1 MVMVRD
7 HSSQFLVFKKM
18 PKLTIEDLKRIKEDV
33 RSTTVLREGGFRAKV
48 NIHMGTCGIA
58 AGARKLMSAVLKEI
72 EEKKISDVMVTTSGC
87 AGLCSREPMAT
98 VEILGQPPV
107 KYCDLNEEKMKE
119 VFTRHVLNGEV
130 VEAYALA
137 RGSETTY

>member
-1 MVMVRD
+1 MAKL
-7 HSSQFLVFKKM
+7 SS
-18 PKLTIEDLKRIKEDV
+18 EDLKKIKASVEA
-33 RSTTVLREGGFRAKV
+33 TVTLREGGYRAKV

-72 EEKKISDVMVTTSGC
+72 EEKKIADVMVTTSGC

-98 VEILGQPPV
+98 VEILGRPPV

-119 VFTRHVLNGEV
+119 IFVRHVLNGEV
-130 VEAYALA
+130 VEPYALA

>member
-1 MVMVRD
+1 MAMA
-7 HSSQFLVFKKM
+7 
-18 PKLTIEDLKRIKEDV
+18 KLTIEDLRRIKEEV
-33 RSTTVLREGGFRAKV
+33 LSSTVLREGGFRAKI

-58 AGARKLMSAVLKEI
+58 AGARKLMSLVLKES
-72 EEKKISDVMVTTSGC
+72 EEKKINDVIVTTSGC

-119 VFTRHVLNGEV
+119 IFIHHVLNGEV

>member
-1 MVMVRD
+1 MA
-7 HSSQFLVFKKM
+7 
-18 PKLTIEDLKRIKEDV
+18 KLSIEDLKKIKESV
-33 RSTTVLREGGFRAKV
+33 QASVTLREGGYRAKV

-58 AGARKLMSAVLKEI
+58 AGARKLMAVVLKEI
-72 EEKKISDVMVTTSGC
+72 EEEKVKDVMVTTSGC

-98 VEILGQPPV
+98 VEILGKPPV
-107 KYCDLNEEKMKE
+107 KYCDLNEERMKE
-119 VFTRHVLNGEV
+119 IFVKHVLNGEI

>member
-1 MVMVRD
+1 MA
-7 HSSQFLVFKKM
+7 
-18 PKLTIEDLKRIKEDV
+18 KLTVEDLKRIKEEV
-33 RSTTVLREGGFRAKV
+33 RSATVLREGGFRARI

-58 AGARKLMSAVLKEI
+58 AGARKLMSIVLKEI

-98 VEILGQPPV
+98 IEILGTPPV

-119 VFTRHVLNGEV
+119 IFQHHVLNGQI

>member
-1 MVMVRD
+1 MA
-7 HSSQFLVFKKM
+7 
-18 PKLTIEDLKRIKEDV
+18 KLTIEDLKRIKEEV
-33 RSTTVLREGGFRAKV
+33 RSTTVLREGGFRARV

-58 AGARKLMSAVLKEI
+58 AGARKLMSLVLKEI
-72 EEKKISDVMVTTSGC
+72 EERKINDVMVTTSGC

-119 VFTRHVLNGEV
+119 ILIHHVLKGEV

>member
-1 MVMVRD
+1 MTKRT
-7 HSSQFLVFKKM
+7 S
-18 PKLTIEDLKRIKEDV
+18 EDLKRIKEEV
-33 RSTTVLREGGFRAKV
+33 RSSTLVREGGFRAKIT
-48 NIHMGTCGIA
+48 IHMGTCGIA

-72 EEKKISDVMVTTSGC
+72 EERKTQDVIVTTSGC

-98 VEILGQPPV
+98 VEILGKPPV
-107 KYCDLNEEKMKE
+107 KYCDLNEEKIKE
-119 VFTRHVLNGEV
+119 IFLHHAIQGEI

>member
-1 MVMVRD
+1 MT
-7 HSSQFLVFKKM
+7 
-18 PKLTIEDLKRIKEDV
+18 KLTIEDLKRIKEEV
-33 RSTTVLREGGFRAKV
+33 RSSTLLREGGFRAKIT
-48 NIHMGTCGIA
+48 IHMGTCGIA

-72 EEKKISDVMVTTSGC
+72 EERKTQAVMVTTSGC

-98 VEILGQPPV
+98 VEILGKPPV

-119 VFTRHVLNGEV
+119 IFLHHAIQGEI

>member
-1 MVMVRD
+1 MA
-7 HSSQFLVFKKM
+7 
-18 PKLTIEDLKRIKEDV
+18 KLTIEDLKRIKEEV

-58 AGARKLMSAVLKEI
+58 AGARKLMSVVLKEI
-72 EEKKISDVMVTTSGC
+72 EEKKINDVMVTTSGC

-119 VFTRHVLNGEV
+119 IFIHHVLNGEV
-130 VEAYALA
+130 VEGYALA

>member
-1 MVMVRD
+1 MA
-7 HSSQFLVFKKM
+7 
-18 PKLTIEDLKRIKEDV
+18 KLTIEDLKRIKEEV

-72 EEKKISDVMVTTSGC
+72 EEKKINDVMVTTSGC

-119 VFTRHVLNGEV
+119 IFVHHVLNGEV
-130 VEAYALA
+130 VEVYALA

>member
-1 MVMVRD
+1 MA
-7 HSSQFLVFKKM
+7 
-18 PKLTIEDLKRIKEDV
+18 KLTIDDLKRIKEEV

-58 AGARKLMSAVLKEI
+58 AGARKLMSVVLKEI
-72 EEKKISDVMVTTSGC
+72 EEKKITDVMVTTSGC

-98 VEILGQPPV
+98 VEILGQPPI

-119 VFTRHVLNGEV
+119 IFIHHVLNGEV
-130 VEAYALA
+130 VEGYALA